1 MIFTNKFNLPQAFC
15 SAVEH
20 ERHNRKGSFSATT
33 LLKGDKEILL
43 SERHY
48 GEIIIDVSD
57 SIWTIFGTAVHSIM
71 EKQTD
76 NGFKEEFFSVK
87 VSDSLVTGRT
97 DYYDLENETLWDWKT
112 ASVWKV
118 KMKDFSDW
126 YRQGMIYA
134 WLMKKNGLSVKQ
146 CCFTAFL
153 KDFSKTKAGIEKDY
167 PESPVFEYKFDVTE
181 SELEKIERFIFDKIK
196 SLEESQK
203 KADDAIEPCDIEQ
216 RWGEPKKWACM
227 KKGLKRAL
235 SLHDNEADARKKAES
250 IEGGYVE
257 ERKGCNRKCERYC
270 VCKDFCS
277 FYKKSVYT
285 NE

>member
-1 MIFTNKFNLPQAFC
+1 MIFANKYNLPQAFC
-15 SAVEH
+15 HAVEH
-20 ERHNRKGSFSATT
+20 ERHNKKGSFSATT

-43 SERHY
+43 TERHY
-48 GEIIIDVSD
+48 AEIKIDVSD
-57 SIWTIFGTAVHSIM
+57 SIWTIFGTAVHAIM
-71 EKQTD
+71 EKQID

-118 KMKDFSDW
+118 KMRDFSDW

-134 WLMKKNGLSVKQ
+134 WLMKKNGLSVKR
-146 CCFTAFL
+146 CCFTALL
-153 KDFSKTKAGIEKDY
+153 KDFLKTKAAIEKDY

-181 SELEKIERFIFDKIK
+181 SELEKIERFIFDKVK
-196 SLEESQK
+196 SLEESQQ
-203 KADDAIEPCDIEQ
+203 KADDDIEPCDIQQ
-216 RWGEPKKWACM
+216 RWGELKKWACM

-235 SLHDNEADARKKAES
+235 SLHDNETDARRKAEG

-257 ERKGCNRKCERYC
+257 ERKGRNRKCEGYC
-270 VCKDFCS
+270 ICKDFCN
-277 FYKKSVYT
+277 FYKKSIDT
-285 NE
+285 DK